1 MNKDIT
7 CVQAQYPMY
16 LEFDVSDVDMKEVKQ
31 CWVKYGTLFI
41 EYLDGTMQEIDSYT
55 EYEPD
60 MKHPEEVKYFTA
72 ESMEIEDAKI
82 QLKDLVNQENVWR
95 KNNES

>member
-60 MKHPEEVKYFTA
+60 MKHPKELKYFTA
-72 ESMEIEDAKI
+72 QGMETKDAKI
-82 QLKDLVNQENVWR
+82 QLGDLVNQEKVWR

>member
-1 MNKDIT
+1 MNEDIT

-16 LEFDVSDVDMKEVKQ
+16 LEFDVSDVDMKEVKE
-31 CWVKYGTLFI
+31 CCVKYGTLFI
-41 EYLDGTMQEIDSYT
+41 EYLDGTIQEIDSYT